1 MATSSHLCTA
11 SLPMP
16 ARLFIHWELTPIS
29 CLPAILTLSW
39 WSATLSHLSVHC
51 WPTGTPYIHTVDTN
65 SYYLSCVYEC
75 LHICLCTVCMQCLLS
90 SEESSGT
97 EVSGSRELPSKCW
110 AMNPGPPQG
119 QQVFST
125 RDSSPASWAHIL
137 NKLTAINLWVLINS
151 GNSR

>member
-1 MATSSHLCTA
+1 M
-11 SLPMP
+11 
-16 ARLFIHWELTPIS
+16 
-29 CLPAILTLSW
+29 
-39 WSATLSHLSVHC
+39 
-51 WPTGTPYIHTVDTN
+51 
-65 SYYLSCVYEC
+65 YEC
-75 LHICLCTVCMQCLLS
+75 LHICLCTICMQCLLS

-151 GNSR
+151 GNSRQLDFNPHSFCGSTNTDERWAVYSFVAMENVYFVGHGVSHHSPDITFCVSTVHDGLPTISSKLSAVVSH